1 MDDIETVEVEALIP
15 DPEVFR
21 ELSITAMT
29 AWRWDRDPRMAN
41 LGWPPAIYRGR
52 YKFRDSNQY
61 RKFKASLLRHAISK
75 RDALLAGKATRER
88 IA

>member
-1 MDDIETVEVEALIP
+1 MSDDMETVEVGALIP

-29 AWRWDRDPRMAN
+29 AWRWDRDPRMAE

-52 YKFRDSNQY
+52 YKFRESKQY
-61 RKFKASLLRHAISK
+61 QKFKATLLRQAIAK
-75 RDALLAGKATRER
+75 RDALLAGKAKAGR
-88 IA
+88 

>member
-1 MDDIETVEVEALIP
+1 MSDDMETTEVGTLIS

-29 AWRWDRDPRMAN
+29 GWRWDRDPRMAD

-61 RKFKASLLRHAISK
+61 RKFKARLLRQAITK
-75 RDALLAGKATRER
+75 RDALLAGRR
-88 IA
+88 